1 MNLVLKILDKAQ
13 NLKYSTH
20 MKAILQIDGETFE
33 VEGWSFESVIQE
45 LGELAG
51 LIGDTE
57 TIKILDPQQ
66 LDATTHV

>member
-1 MNLVLKILDKAQ
+1 
-13 NLKYSTH
+13 

-33 VEGWSFESVIQE
+33 VEGWSFESIIQE

>member
-1 MNLVLKILDKAQ
+1 
-13 NLKYSTH
+13 

-51 LIGDTE
+51 LIGETE
-57 TIKILDPQQ
+57 TIKILNPQQ
-66 LDATTHV
+66 LEGANHV